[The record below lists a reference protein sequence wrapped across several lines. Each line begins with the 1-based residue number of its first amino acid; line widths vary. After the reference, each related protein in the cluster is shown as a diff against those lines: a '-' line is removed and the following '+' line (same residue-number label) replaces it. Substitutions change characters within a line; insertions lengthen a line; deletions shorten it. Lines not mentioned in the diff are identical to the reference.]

1 MIVYLDETIIL
12 LFSRGEKETVD
23 KLVKSGEVK
32 IIEKEGQQ
40 PIKYLKITE

>member
-1 MIVYLDETIIL
+1 MIIYLEETVSL
-12 LFSRGEKETVD
+12 LFSRENKEKVD
-23 KLVKSGEVK
+23 TLVKSGEVK

>member
-1 MIVYLDETIIL
+1 MIIYLEETINL
-12 LFSRGEKETVD
+12 LFSRAEKETVD

-32 IIEKEGQQ
+32 VIEKEGQQ